1 MKSALRWAGQ
11 NGALVVIAGV
21 VLGLAFPML
30 SDLARPYLA
39 VAIFIFTFG
48 SFLKFDAKSIG
59 GEVANVKRNAL
70 MILWATF
77 GVPLVIFLIIIIA
90 RPGPEL
96 AQGLLFWALVPA
108 SPACVAF
115 AAILRLNIPIA
126 LLATVVGTAASPFYI
141 RCLLRCSAAGRL
153 DIDPIATCMELVLL
167 IGGAFVASV
176 AAKRRAG
183 PFIRANP
190 EAMTWTLPAFT
201 SSPGMGSMRGMQAHS
216 PAQPATSE
224 LVFRASGFYACCF
237 SASRWIAG
245 TAPRP
250 WRYGRTAAL
259 TAGLISGTRT
269 ITLAWVVLGDK
280 VLPLADLFL
289 ATGMVAK
296 YTARRAGR
304 TGCWRASSPQT
315 APWRAPPRD
324 APTHRLGRTSPLRSL
339 QSGET
344 DCCVDVFRPAARWN
358 PVQPEASAASLPP
371 PRRRALRH
379 VRQERAQ
386 SLRHGEMRDGGV
398 SFLPHAGKM
407 PGELLAALAAAENED
422 VEMFKSRASA
432 ASFMLEEHR
441 RRAHLAT
448 MGQRRCV
455 RGLLGSGRKADDIS
469 AAAGSNEQHRSK
481 SD

>member
-77 GVPLVIFLIIIIA
+77 GVPLVTFLIIVIA

-141 RCLLRCSAAGRL
+141 PALASLFGGYRL

-176 AAKRRAG
+176 AAKRLAG

-190 EAMTWTLPAFT
+190 EAMTGIAVCAMFLA
-201 SSPGMGSMRGMQAHS
+201 GMGSMRGMQAHLL
-216 PAQPATSE
+216 AHPATS
-224 LVFRASGFYACCF
+224 LSFVLLAYALLF
-237 SASRWIAG
+237 GAEIVG
-245 TAPRP
+245 TALF

-296 YTARRAGR
+296 YTAPGLTKWLLAR
-304 TGCWRASSPQT
+304 
-315 APWRAPPRD
+315 
-324 APTHRLGRTSPLRSL
+324 
-339 QSGET
+339 
-344 DCCVDVFRPAARWN
+344 VIAADGAL
-358 PVQPEASAASLPP
+358 ASAAS
-371 PRRRALRH
+371 RRAD
-379 VRQERAQ
+379 A
-386 SLRHGEMRDGGV
+386 
-398 SFLPHAGKM
+398 
-407 PGELLAALAAAENED
+407 
-422 VEMFKSRASA
+422 
-432 ASFMLEEHR
+432 
-441 RRAHLAT
+441 
-448 MGQRRCV
+448 
-455 RGLLGSGRKADDIS
+455 
-469 AAAGSNEQHRSK
+469 
-481 SD
+481 